1 MLKYYIF
8 DPSVWELAF
17 DCTPYKT
24 YPKRCQ
30 HLRAWVDTF
39 DLAFNLCYFNFD
51 TVEARKANAS
61 YRTLQYLHID
71 RLGGDVAYGG
81 TVERVKLPNGD
92 SVAGWT
98 LGIRNGNIIET
109 DTRARRARNG
119 FGLTQ
124 EGRYIV
130 AQSDEMTLK
139 AFCQAVNRRL
149 DVKVFLLMDGGGS
162 VGTYSA
168 RSKMLFAPEK
178 EGTNGRAVASVLL
191 AKYKGEK
198 IHRTLRM
205 PSFGDDVKLLQTILG
220 TVEADGIY
228 GPTTKKAVIQA
239 QRNLGLDDDGIAGPL
254 TLKALGLK

>member
-17 DCTPYKT
+17 DCTPYNT

-30 HLRAWVDTF
+30 HLRGWVDTF
-39 DLAFNLCYFNFD
+39 DLAFNMCYFNFD

-61 YRTLQYLHID
+61 YRTLQYLHIEK
-71 RLGGDVAYGG
+71 LGGDVAYGG

-98 LGIRNGNIIET
+98 LGIKNGLIVET
-109 DTRARRARNG
+109 DTKTRRARNG
-119 FGLTQ
+119 LGITQ
-124 EGRYIV
+124 DGKYIV
-130 AQSDEMTLK
+130 AQSDRMTIK
-139 AFCQAVNRRL
+139 AFCQAVN
-149 DVKVFLLMDGGGS
+149 KKAKIKYFLMMDGGGS

-168 RSKMLFAPEK
+168 RSKMLYAPEK
-178 EGTNGRAVASVLL
+178 EGTYGRPVASVFL

-198 IHRTLRM
+198 IARTLKLGSM
-205 PSFGDDVKLLQTILG
+205 GEDVKLLQTILG

-228 GPTTKKAVIQA
+228 GFGTKNAVKTA
-239 QRNLGLDDDGIAGPL
+239 QKNYGLVADGIAGPL